1 MQRVVRELQATF
13 GVDNMSGTNTK
24 QRTERI
30 QSLARQI
37 VRESNPNL
45 NEIVHILPL
54 AKKLMDVESCG
65 IDAAKRHI
73 AKAIRNLRYHWLVET
88 GQITKS
94 EPEPEA
100 QRGGLRSNPGGR
112 PRKA

>member
-1 MQRVVRELQATF
+1 METP
-13 GVDNMSGTNTK
+13 NTK
-24 QRTERI
+24 QRTEHLH
-30 QSLARQI
+30 SLARQI

-54 AKKLMDVESCG
+54 SKKLMVVGDCG

-73 AKAIRNLRYHWLVET
+73 AKAIRNLRYHWLVDT
-88 GQITKS
+88 GQIAEA

-112 PRKA
+112 PRKK